1 MFYIFNNKNKCVS
14 SCSFPPNKEDLE
26 SRQEFYI
33 ENEEKISLGS
43 IYESGV
49 IVENKQNQIIDYELR
64 AKGYRNFLR
73 NQLDIYLLPSS
84 TINDMLVTEEQ
95 KDILIQDSVLLAR
108 WPSNEG
114 WPYIPLPI
122 LSPLCNELLN
132 NPVWEF

>member
-1 MFYIFNNKNKCVS
+1 MFYVFNKDNICIAMSDFALNEDDLASRGEHSKELDIKLSIGDSFVNNTSIASIKNT
-14 SCSFPPNKEDLE
+14 
-26 SRQEFYI
+26 
-33 ENEEKISLGS
+33 EN
-43 IYESGV
+43 
-49 IVENKQNQIIDYELR
+49 R
-64 AKGYRNFLR
+64 ARIYRNNLR
-73 NQLDIYLLPSS
+73 KSLDTYLLPSS

-95 KDILIQDSVLLAR
+95 KEILIQDSVLLAR